1 MKIIVASMQKH
12 FADAFRIRT
21 NVFIGEQNVPPHE
34 EIDDL
39 DCEVPILVAY
49 NDQNQAIGTARIIEK
64 NEQIVK
70 IGRVAVSLEA
80 RGKGVGKELMKACIE
95 YISKHLNST
104 EIKLDAQLTAQ
115 KFYETLGF
123 VSYGD
128 IFKDAGIDHIAMVKK
143 IDR

>member
-1 MKIIVASMQKH
+1 MKIIIASIQKH

-21 NVFIGEQNVPPHE
+21 NVFIGEQSVPAHE
-34 EIDDL
+34 EIDEL
-39 DCEVPILVAY
+39 DCYVPILVAY

-64 NEQIVK
+64 SEKIAK

-80 RGKGVGKELMKACIE
+80 RGNGVGRELMKACIE
-95 YISKHLNST
+95 YISKHLNSA
-104 EIKLDAQLTAQ
+104 EIHLDAQLTAQ

-128 IFKDAGIDHIAMVKK
+128 IFKDAGIDHIAMIKK
-143 IDR
+143 LDR